1 MLYSQNHQSFPK
13 LSKAMEDYSVEDA
26 VITLALEYLDI
37 TKERNN
43 SLLERI
49 PVQSYVNDWQ
59 KQNDFFKAVKREIIS
74 LNNSELNERYIL
86 LMQAIYMENSSE
98 FIRILYDWNYLEKH
112 STKIIEILRSR
123 YGDKATACYFAIFFY
138 RYKWLV
144 KDYMIPQVCIDAVD
158 FVANPNKKV
167 LFCALALNI
176 TEIPE
181 NRSLMEKLFTKPK
194 ENPVVAKALE
204 YISDF
209 AKVNS
214 DIEVQVA
221 LAEGSYF
228 SDEMKQ
234 QFIASFD
241 KVHSD
246 KVITYAYNMLANCN
260 RILNRI
266 SEIPKFVNSKYIM
279 NVVTNCRLAISRLK
293 EHLSLLAVKYNDEYI
308 TTMNSISNVSIA
320 KQMEDIIIES
330 NPKYIAKENDLKEK
344 TRVRIAK
351 YVSDYFSN
359 NKKQIREYLM
369 GSIKFQDIT
378 NLENV
383 NQGYTQYDLEYI
395 NTYGIDD
402 FSKRLVTICTF
413 INIYNIYYFMRN
425 RIGFEIDKKSEQYID
440 MLLEQGVS
448 PAVII
453 ERLGIIIES
462 SYDSNSK
469 SILFKKVIAERIDN
483 FKDIEVKNMNVT
495 SRWIYIT
502 ALGTANKNKYKSQIL
517 AMAGDTSKK
526 IKEAL
531 TGIISIH
538 WHDDI
543 VELLQAKK
551 IGSRELAISVIEK
564 NNDGTFKEELEKAFE
579 KEKSEKLKNRIA
591 GLIGITIKNANS
603 EQSTEVN
610 IIASLIKGQKAKKI
624 AWLFEQPYKTI
635 NFNDGKEVPEDY
647 LKALIILY
655 SDMPS
660 IAINKTAVELAEKI
674 NTHDLNDFTVEVFR
688 RWVAKGATA
697 KTKWVMWFCGVHG
710 GHGMIET
717 LMSYIKEWSE
727 HSRGAIAS
735 EAVYAMAV
743 NGSSEALMNVDGISR
758 KFKHKQVRSSAN
770 KALEKAS
777 ELLGI
782 TKEELSDKIVPD
794 MNFDEKMCRTFDYG
808 NRKFNV
814 YLTPTLEIEIYN
826 GEKKVKSMPKPGVND
841 DKELAEQSYNDF
853 KIMKKQIKTVV
864 ADQRQ
869 RLEYVLM
876 CDRKWTCENWKN
888 LFVKNPV
895 MHCFAIGLIWGIYEG
910 SELIESFRYM
920 DDGSF
925 TNIDEDEVQ
934 LPENASIGL
943 IHPIELFEEQK
954 NAWIEQLSDY
964 EITQPFNQLARQCF
978 KPNPEE
984 LNMDKITRFDG
995 INISNYTLRGK
1006 LTKQGWST
1014 GTPLDAGFFDE
1025 FERNDIFRCVKNSDG
1040 TTSYEGYYTEI
1051 EFSGMCIDYM
1061 EAENVTLGE
1070 LVFKNYNAGYKDN
1083 NLKIKDVNLR
1093 YFSEI
1098 IMQLTLL
1105 GNAE

>member
-1 MLYSQNHQSFPK
+1 MLYSQNHQKFSK
-13 LSKAMEDYSVEDA
+13 LSKAMEDYGIEDA
-26 VITLALEYLDI
+26 VITIALEYLDI
-37 TKERNN
+37 SQERNN

-49 PVQSYVNDWQ
+49 PVQSYVNNWR
-59 KQNDFFKAVKREIIS
+59 KQSDFSNAVKREIIS

-86 LMQAIYMENSSE
+86 LMQAMYMENSCE
-98 FIRILYDWNYLEKH
+98 FIRILYNWNQLDKH
-112 STKIIEILRSR
+112 SKEIIEILQSR

-138 RYKWLV
+138 RNDWLV

-158 FVANPNKKV
+158 FAANPRVKV

-181 NRSLMEKLFTKPK
+181 NRSLIEKLFTKPK
-194 ENPVVAKALE
+194 ENPVIEKALE

-234 QFIASFD
+234 QFIASFN
-241 KVHSD
+241 KANSYN
-246 KVITYAYNMLANCN
+246 IICYAFNRLANHN
-260 RILNRI
+260 RIPNLI
-266 SEIPKFVNSKYIM
+266 SEIPECVNTKYIRDIV
-279 NVVTNCRLAISRLK
+279 NDLGVSRLK
-293 EHLSLLAVKYNDEYI
+293 EHLSLLAVKYTDEYI
-308 TTMNSISNVSIA
+308 TVMNSFSYVLVS

-330 NPKYIAKENDLKEK
+330 NPKYIAKENALKEK
-344 TRVRIAK
+344 TRLRISKSVA
-351 YVSDYFSN
+351 DCFPN
-359 NKKQIREYLM
+359 NQEQIRKYLM

-378 NLENV
+378 NLESGNR
-383 NQGYTQYDLEYI
+383 GYKRDLNYI
-395 NTYGIDD
+395 TAYGIDD

-413 INIYNIYYFMRN
+413 IDVYDVFYIMNVD
-425 RIGFEIDKKSEQYID
+425 IGFDINKKSEQYID

-453 ERLGIIIES
+453 ERLGIIIEN
-462 SYDSNSK
+462 SYDISNKSMIFSK
-469 SILFKKVIAERIDN
+469 AVAERIEKFEDA
-483 FKDIEVKNMNVT
+483 EVKNMNVT
-495 SRWIYIT
+495 SRWIYLT
-502 ALGTANKNKYKSQIL
+502 ALGTADRNKYKSQIL

-551 IGSRELAISVIEK
+551 VGFRELAISVIEK

-591 GLIGITIKNANS
+591 GLIGLVVEST
-603 EQSTEVN
+603 EQSADVN
-610 IIASLIKGQKAKKI
+610 IFTSFVKGQKAKKI
-624 AWLFEQPYKTI
+624 AWLFEQPYKTL

-660 IAINKTAVELAEKI
+660 IAINKTAVEFAEKI
-674 NTHDLNDFTVEVFR
+674 NPRDLNDFTVEVFR

-814 YLTPTLEIEIYN
+814 YLTPNLEIEIYN
-826 GEKKVKSMPKPGVND
+826 GEKKVKNMPKPGVND
-841 DKELAEQSYNDF
+841 DKELAIQSYNDF
-853 KIMKKQIKTVV
+853 KIMKKQIKTV
-864 ADQRQ
+864 AESQKQ

-876 CDRKWTCENWKN
+876 CDRRWTCENWKN
-888 LFVKNPV
+888 LFVKNPI

-910 SELIESFRYM
+910 AELKESFRYM

-925 TNIDEDEVQ
+925 TNIEEDEIQ

-943 IHPIELFEEQK
+943 VHPIELSEEQK

-964 EITQPFNQLARQCF
+964 EITQPFNQLARKCF
-978 KPNPEE
+978 KPTPEE

-995 INISNYTLRGK
+995 ISIGNYTLRSK

-1014 GTPLDAGFFDE
+1014 GTPLDAGFFEE
-1025 FERNDIFRCVKNSDG
+1025 FERNDILRCVKNSDG
-1040 TTSYEGYYTEI
+1040 TTSYEGYYTKI
-1051 EFSGMCIDYM
+1051 EFDGMGIDYM
-1061 EAENVTLGE
+1061 EAEDVNLGV

>member
-1 MLYSQNHQSFPK
+1 MLYSQNHQKFSK
-13 LSKAMEDYSVEDA
+13 LSKAMEDYGIEDA
-26 VITLALEYLDI
+26 IITIALEYLDI
-37 TKERNN
+37 SQERNN

-49 PVQSYVNDWQ
+49 PVQSYVNDWR
-59 KQNDFFKAVKREIIS
+59 KQSDFSNAVKREIIS
-74 LNNSELNERYIL
+74 MNNSELNERYIL
-86 LMQAIYMENSSE
+86 LMQAMYMENSDE
-98 FIRILYDWNYLEKH
+98 FIRILYNWDQLDKH
-112 STKIIEILRSR
+112 SKKIIEILQSR

-158 FVANPNKKV
+158 FVVNPNKKV

-181 NRSLMEKLFTKPK
+181 NRNFIEKLFVKPK
-194 ENPVVAKALE
+194 ENPVVEKALE

-228 SDEMKQ
+228 SDKMKQ
-234 QFIASFD
+234 QFIASFN
-241 KVHSD
+241 KVNSD

-260 RILNRI
+260 RTLNRI
-266 SEIPKFVNSKYIM
+266 SEIPKFVNSKYIRDIVNKF
-279 NVVTNCRLAISRLK
+279 NVSRLK
-293 EHLSLLAVKYNDEYI
+293 EHLSLLAVEYTDEYI
-308 TTMNSISNVSIA
+308 TAMNSVSDVLFS

-330 NPKYIAKENDLKEK
+330 NPKYIAKENSLKEK
-344 TRVRIAK
+344 TRLRISKFVA
-351 YVSDYFSN
+351 DYFPN
-359 NKKQIREYLM
+359 NQGQIRKYLM
-369 GSIKFQDIT
+369 GNIKFQDIT
-378 NLENV
+378 NLESE
-383 NQGYTQYDLEYI
+383 NQGYKKDLNYI
-395 NTYGIDD
+395 TAYGIDD
-402 FSKRLVTICTF
+402 FSKRLVTVCTF
-413 INIYNIYYFMRN
+413 INIYDIYYFMRN
-425 RIGFEIDKKSEQYID
+425 SIGFDIDKKSEQYID

-448 PAVII
+448 PTVII
-453 ERLGIIIES
+453 ERLGIIIEN
-462 SYDSNSK
+462 SYDISNKSMVFSK
-469 SILFKKVIAERIDN
+469 VVAECIEKFEDA
-483 FKDIEVKNMNVT
+483 EVKNMNVT
-495 SRWIYIT
+495 SRWIYLT
-502 ALGTANKNKYKSQIL
+502 ALGTADRNKYKSQIL

-551 IGSRELAISVIEK
+551 VGFRELAISVIEK

-579 KEKSEKLKNRIA
+579 KEKSEKLRNRIA
-591 GLIGITIKNANS
+591 GLIGLAVEST
-603 EQSTEVN
+603 EQSADVN
-610 IIASLIKGQKAKKI
+610 IFTSFVKGQKAKKI
-624 AWLFEQPYKTI
+624 AWLFEQPYKTL

-660 IAINKTAVELAEKI
+660 IAINKTAVEFAEKI
-674 NTHDLNDFTVEVFR
+674 NPRDLNDFTVEVFR

-814 YLTPTLEIEIYN
+814 YLTPNLEIEIYN
-826 GEKKVKSMPKPGVND
+826 GEKKVKNMPKPGIND
-841 DKELAEQSYNDF
+841 DKELAIQSYNDF

-864 ADQRQ
+864 ENQKQ

-876 CDRKWTCENWKN
+876 CDRRWTCENWKN
-888 LFVKNPV
+888 LFVKNPI

-910 SELIESFRYM
+910 SELKESFRYM

-925 TNIDEDEVQ
+925 TNIEEDEIQ

-943 IHPIELFEEQK
+943 VHPIELSEEQK

-964 EITQPFNQLARQCF
+964 EITQPFNQLARKCF
-978 KPNPEE
+978 KPTLEE
-984 LNMDKITRFDG
+984 LNMNKITRFDG
-995 INISNYTLRGK
+995 ISIGNYTLRGK

-1014 GTPLDAGFFDE
+1014 GTPLDAGFFKE
-1025 FERNDIFRCVKNSDG
+1025 FERNDILRCVKNSDG
-1040 TTSYEGYYTEI
+1040 TTSYEGYYTKI
-1051 EFSGMCIDYM
+1051 EFDGMGIDYM
-1061 EAENVTLGE
+1061 EAEDVNLGE
-1070 LVFKNYNAGYKDN
+1070 LVFKNYNAGYKDDS
-1083 NLKIKDVNLR
+1083 LKIQDVNLR

-1105 GNAE
+1105 RNAE

>member
-13 LSKAMEDYSVEDA
+13 LSKSMENYGVEDA
-26 VITLALEYLDI
+26 VITLALEYLD
-37 TKERNN
+37 TSKERNN

-49 PVQSYVNDWQ
+49 PVQSYVNDWH
-59 KQNDFFKAVKREIIS
+59 KQSNFSNAVKREIIS
-74 LNNSELNERYIL
+74 QNNSELNERYIL

-98 FIRILYDWNYLEKH
+98 FIRILYNWDGLEKH
-112 STKIIEILRSR
+112 SKKIIEVLQSR
-123 YGDKATACYFAIFFY
+123 YGDKVKACWCAIFVMCFNNKY
-138 RYKWLV
+138 GSFKN
-144 KDYMIPQVCIDAVD
+144 DYINPQVCIDAVD
-158 FVANPNKKV
+158 FAVNPRIKA
-167 LFCALALNI
+167 LLCALALNM

-194 ENPVVAKALE
+194 ENPIVVKALE
-204 YISDF
+204 YISDL

-214 DIEVQVA
+214 DIEVQIA

-228 SDEMKQ
+228 SDKMKQ
-234 QFIASFD
+234 QFIANFS
-241 KVHSD
+241 KANSY
-246 KVITYAYNMLANCN
+246 KITNYAFNKLVNHD
-260 RILNRI
+260 RI
-266 SEIPKFVNSKYIM
+266 SNLILEIPECVDSKFIRDISIDIGVSK
-279 NVVTNCRLAISRLK
+279 LK
-293 EHLSLLAVKYNDEYI
+293 KYLGLIAVKYTDEYVNA
-308 TTMNSISNVSIA
+308 MNTVPDISIA
-320 KQMEDIIIES
+320 KQMEDIIIQS
-330 NPKYIAKENDLKEK
+330 NPKYIAKENALKEK
-344 TRVRIAK
+344 TRVRISKSVA
-351 YVSDYFSN
+351 DCFPN
-359 NKKQIREYLM
+359 NQEQIRKYLM

-378 NLENV
+378 NLESGR
-383 NQGYTQYDLEYI
+383 GYKRDLNYI
-395 NTYGIDD
+395 KAYGIDD

-413 INIYNIYYFMRN
+413 IDVYDVFYMMNVY
-425 RIGFEIDKKSEQYID
+425 IGFYINEKSEQYID
-440 MLLEQGVS
+440 ILLEQGVS

-453 ERLGIIIES
+453 ERLGIIIEN
-462 SYDSNSK
+462 SYDLNNKSMVFSK
-469 SILFKKVIAERIDN
+469 AVAEHIDN

-502 ALGTANKNKYKSQIL
+502 ALGTSDRNKYKSQIL

-591 GLIGITIKNANS
+591 GLIGLAINNT
-603 EQSTEVN
+603 EQSADVN
-610 IIASLIKGQKAKKI
+610 IFTSFVKGQKAKKI
-624 AWLFEQPYKTI
+624 AWLFEQPYKTLS
-635 NFNDGKEVPEDY
+635 FNDGNEVPEDY
-647 LKALIILY
+647 LKTLIILY

-660 IAINKTAVELAEKI
+660 IAINKTAVEFAEKI
-674 NTHDLNDFTVEVFR
+674 NSRDLNDFTVEVFR

-743 NGSSEALMNVDGISR
+743 NGSSEALINVDSISR

-782 TKEELSDKIVPD
+782 TKEELSDRIVPD
-794 MNFDEKMCRTFDYG
+794 MNFDERMCRTFDYG
-808 NRKFNV
+808 KRQFNV

-864 ADQRQ
+864 ANQRQ

-876 CDRKWTCENWKN
+876 CDRKWTCENWKK

-895 MHCFAIGLIWGIYEG
+895 MHCFAIGLIWGIYKD
-910 SELIESFRYM
+910 SELTESFRYM

-925 TNIDEDEVQ
+925 TNIDEDEIQ

-943 IHPIELFEEQK
+943 VHPIELSEEQK

-964 EITQPFNQLARQCF
+964 EITQPFNQLTRQCF
-978 KPNPEE
+978 KPTPEE
-984 LNMDKITRFDG
+984 LNMNKITRFEG
-995 INISNYTLRGK
+995 VSIGNYTLRGK
-1006 LTKQGWST
+1006 LTKQGWET
-1014 GTPLDAGFFDE
+1014 GIPMDAGFFEE
-1025 FERNDIFRCVKNSDG
+1025 FLRNDIFRCVRNSDG

-1051 EFSGMCIDYM
+1051 RFSGMGIDYM

-1070 LVFKNYNAGYKDN
+1070 LIFMDLCNKKRKNLN
-1083 NLKIKDVNLR
+1083 IKDVNPR